1 MAIRKNTKSS
11 KAVTPRNRK
20 KGDLD
25 AKKKSTK
32 KNT

>member
-11 KAVTPRNRK
+11 KAATPRNRK

-25 AKKKSTK
+25 AQKKSTK